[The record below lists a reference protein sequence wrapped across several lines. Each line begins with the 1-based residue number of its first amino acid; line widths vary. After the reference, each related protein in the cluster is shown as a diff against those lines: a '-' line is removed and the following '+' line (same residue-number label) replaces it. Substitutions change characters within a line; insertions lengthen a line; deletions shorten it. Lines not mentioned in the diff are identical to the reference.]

1 MTRKAISIY
10 MTATCAMTIVIPGR
24 FAVGIILAV
33 EMLLLMLTGTLFS
46 ALLKKLRLDSMN
58 TVSMCAFIVS
68 FTVFF
73 KQLLSLFMPETAVQL
88 SFVIYLPSLSSLTT
102 VFLIKTKQPPLKTS
116 LLGNLAPTVIFSV
129 YIIVFTLIRDII
141 GYGAVTV
148 PAPGKMVEIVFF
160 PEAYT
165 AFGTFFA
172 TIPGALV
179 LSALFLS
186 IFLAIEANFKILVKA
201 GLDK

>member
-1 MTRKAISIY
+1 

-33 EMLLLMLTGTLFS
+33 EMFLLTLTGTLFS

-58 TVSMCAFIVS
+58 TVAMCAFLVS
-68 FTVFF
+68 FTIFF
-73 KQLLSLFMPETAVQL
+73 KQLLGLFMPETAVQL
-88 SFVIYLPSLSSLTT
+88 SFVIYLPSLSSLST

-116 LLGNLAPTVIFSV
+116 ILGNLGPTVIFAV
-129 YIIVFTLIRDII
+129 YIIIFTLIRDII
-141 GYGAVTV
+141 GYGAITL
-148 PAPGKMVEIVFF
+148 PAPGKAAEIVFF
-160 PEAYT
+160 PETYT

-186 IFLAIEANFKILVKA
+186 LFLAIEENFKILIKA
-201 GLDK
+201 GIDK